1 MICLCWS
8 KHHVG
13 AFFSDH
19 PRGLERWRVHPLAV
33 TAGVTAASIYV
44 TDETPLSHVADFL
57 GPSCDRVS
65 VYDSP
70 VRCRR

>member
-1 MICLCWS
+1 MTPRYLAIVLVAWS
-8 KHHVG
+8 LG
-13 AFFSDH
+13 
-19 PRGLERWRVHPLAV
+19 GCTPLALTAGV
-33 TAGVTAASIYV
+33 TAGVTAASIYS
-44 TDETPLSHVADFL
+44 TDETPLGHVADFL

>member
-1 MICLCWS
+1 MVARFLAIILVAWS
-8 KHHVG
+8 VG
-13 AFFSDH
+13 
-19 PRGLERWRVHPLAV
+19 GCTPLTV

>member
-1 MICLCWS
+1 MKARLLAMILVAWS
-8 KHHVG
+8 VG
-13 AFFSDH
+13 
-19 PRGLERWRVHPLAV
+19 GCTPLAV

-57 GPSCDRVS
+57 GSSCDRVS

>member
-1 MICLCWS
+1 MVARFLAIILVAWS
-8 KHHVG
+8 VG
-13 AFFSDH
+13 
-19 PRGLERWRVHPLAV
+19 GCTPLAV
-33 TAGVTAASIYV
+33 TAGITAASIYV

>member
-1 MICLCWS
+1 MKARLLAMILVAWS
-8 KHHVG
+8 VG
-13 AFFSDH
+13 
-19 PRGLERWRVHPLAV
+19 GCTPLAV

-44 TDETPLSHVADFL
+44 TDETPLSHVAGFL

>member
-1 MICLCWS
+1 MVSRFLAIIILAWS
-8 KHHVG
+8 IG
-13 AFFSDH
+13 
-19 PRGLERWRVHPLAV
+19 GCTPLAV
-33 TAGVTAASIYV
+33 TASVTAASIYV